1 MCPIADTG
9 EDITIILKIMLLG
22 YNKKKTNYFSD
33 DFCNGCTV
41 PPTFFA
47 YKPVAYLHF

>member
-22 YNKKKTNYFSD
+22 YNKKKQIIFLMTSVMASYVFR
-33 DFCNGCTV
+33 V
-41 PPTFFA
+41 
-47 YKPVAYLHF
+47 